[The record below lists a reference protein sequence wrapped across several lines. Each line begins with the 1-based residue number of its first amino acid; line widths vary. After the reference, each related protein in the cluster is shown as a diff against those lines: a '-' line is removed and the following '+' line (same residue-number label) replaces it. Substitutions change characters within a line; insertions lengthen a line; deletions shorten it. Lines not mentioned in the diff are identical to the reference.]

1 VKRMGRYLQFEKT
14 SKQFYRA
21 VEDFLEPKK

>member
-1 VKRMGRYLQFEKT
+1 MGRYLQFEKT